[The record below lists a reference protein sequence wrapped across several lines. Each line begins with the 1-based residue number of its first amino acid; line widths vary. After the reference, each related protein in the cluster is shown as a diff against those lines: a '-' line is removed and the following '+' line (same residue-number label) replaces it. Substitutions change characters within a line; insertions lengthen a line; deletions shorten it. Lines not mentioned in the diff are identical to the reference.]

1 MAETSS
7 LDGSTRVAGHWSTSK
22 GILIWVSNGNYDRD
36 ETTNSSVE
44 ARKRKLRGFRDKA
57 SLINP
62 IRHWAESWIVRSIS
76 PLGELDEASPTRPM
90 ATWSGQF
97 NSPLGELDGPCP
109 LARWRV
115 GLTSRWFVSKVV
127 ARSIDWGLG
136 TSIDTLVETSTDYS
150 IGKSIDAFG
159 QALMHRLNVLTK
171 LPRSALAL
179 L

>member
-1 MAETSS
+1 
-7 LDGSTRVAGHWSTSK
+7 
-22 GILIWVSNGNYDRD
+22 
-36 ETTNSSVE
+36 
-44 ARKRKLRGFRDKA
+44 
-57 SLINP
+57 
-62 IRHWAESWIVRSIS
+62 
-76 PLGELDEASPTRPM
+76 M

-115 GLTSRWFVSKVV
+115 GLTSRWSNDACLVV
-127 ARSIDWGLG
+127 DLTQITLRSELLSQIRG

-159 QALMHRLNVLTK
+159 QALMRRLNVLTK